1 MLLIARYLMDI
12 TQNALALPQGAKEE
26 KIHSHSKTFLAN
38 NAKNII
44 NVFLA
49 NVPKKLRLG

>member
-1 MLLIARYLMDI
+1 MDI